1 MAKKPEAKKKVLDK
15 ATTSRTVGAV
25 PHHEGFHGVAS
36 PVSESIE
43 ETQLYHT
50 RYLRAINSP
59 IRREILKALKEGC
72 ATIEDL
78 QSSTGLDKA
87 NLEWHLNV
95 LENGFCVEKDIKQGK
110 LVYRLTQEG
119 KVVDYLE

>member
-1 MAKKPEAKKKVLDK
+1 MSKKPEAKKTVDK
-15 ATTSRTVGAV
+15 ATTSRVVRTA
-25 PHHEGFHGVAS
+25 PHHEGFHNDES
-36 PVSESIE
+36 PISKSIE
-43 ETQLYHT
+43 ETRQYHT

-59 IRREILKALKEGC
+59 VRREILRALKKGY

-87 NLEWHLNV
+87 DLEWHLSV
-95 LENGFCVEKDIKQGK
+95 LEQGFCVEKDIKQGK

-119 KVVDYLE
+119 KVVDHLE